1 MRYYEIDKI
10 ESENAYYNVIF
21 GGRSS
26 GKSDAMARLLIDSFF
41 KHGEQ
46 FGRVL
51 RYITDNNGMAMEGY
65 FNSQHLRDYI
75 KGNYGKQ
82 IIYNGLYWYAVPCD
96 IDGDPHDKK
105 LPREKI
111 GQTFILNHEYRYKSS
126 QYDEITRLIN
136 EEFILMDPA
145 DYLSFEFEKYMS
157 LVSTINRH
165 RDNLKCYLIGNTLN
179 KANPYFSGLGINIEK
194 LNIWPGE
201 LRTMHNRHGVK
212 YAVEY
217 AEMSYTDRDEIP
229 LILQIDGNEIAT
241 EGDFVT
247 DPNVYP
253 GKMIEEIM
261 RTGNPVYL
269 CSLLYRRTEYR
280 LYKIRITE
288 KISGFCI
295 IKRWEKYGGQ
305 NRTLIRLDNRL
316 IDIDPVHGAT
326 LEYLRQFGFDT
337 RLTIFDDDEIK
348 YALITALRNY
358 KNLL

>member
-1 MRYYEIDKI
+1 MRYYDISRI
-10 ESENAYYNVIF
+10 EAEKAYYNIIF

-26 GKSDAMARLLIDSFF
+26 GKSDAMARLLLDSYF

-51 RYITDNNGMAMEGY
+51 RYITDNNGVAMEGY
-65 FNSQHLRDYI
+65 FNSEHLRDYV
-75 KGNYGKQ
+75 KANYDRQ
-82 IIYNGLYWYAVPCD
+82 IIYNGLYWYAVPVD
-96 IDGDPHDKK
+96 VPDPHDKK
-105 LPREKI
+105 LPRERI

-126 QYDEITRLIN
+126 QYDEITRIVN
-136 EEFILMDPA
+136 EEFILMDPV
-145 DYLSFEFEKYMS
+145 DYLSFEFEKFMS

-165 RDNLKCYLIGNTLN
+165 RDNVKCYFIGNTLN

-253 GKMIEEIM
+253 PDMIDSVM
-261 RTGNPVYL
+261 RDGYPVYL
-269 CSLLYRRTEYR
+269 CSLLYRRVEYR
-280 LYKIRITE
+280 VYQVRLTE
-288 KISGFCI
+288 KITGFCVI
-295 IKRWEKYGGQ
+295 RRWEKYGGK
-305 NRTLIRLDNRL
+305 NKTLIRLDNRL
-316 IDIDPVHGAT
+316 IDIDPVCGAT
-326 LEYLRQFGFDT
+326 LAFLQQFRFDT
-337 RLTIFDDDEIK
+337 RLCVFDDDEIK

-358 KNLL
+358 KNLI